1 MARERNDDL
10 NTDRTVPPETE
21 PEKVRG
27 VARDEEEYE
36 EAEESDEED
45 LDQEDD
51 STF

>member
-1 MARERNDDL
+1 MAKQRNDDL
-10 NTDRTVPPETE
+10 NDDRPVPPDSEQ
-21 PEKVRG
+21 EKVRS

-45 LDQEDD
+45 LDQDED